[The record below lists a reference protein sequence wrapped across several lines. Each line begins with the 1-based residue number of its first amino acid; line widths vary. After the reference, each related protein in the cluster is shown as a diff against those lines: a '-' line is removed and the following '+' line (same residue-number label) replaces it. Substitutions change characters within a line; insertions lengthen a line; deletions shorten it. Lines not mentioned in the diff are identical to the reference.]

1 MFESLRYS
9 QLSLRIGLA
18 FVFLWFGV
26 DAFIQPEYWV
36 HGWMPEFVQRMVVGI
51 GMGTENAMFLL
62 GMFEVIVAVS
72 IATGFFMRYFAAAAA
87 VLVAGIIAVHGFNEV
102 VIRDVGIVAGLV
114 ALVLWPE
121 RRYFA

>member
-18 FVFLWFGV
+18 LVFLWFGMY
-26 DAFIQPEYWV
+26 AFIQPEYWV
-36 HGWMPEFVQRMVVGI
+36 EGWMPGFAQRVVVGI
-51 GMGTENAMFLL
+51 GMGTDNAMFLL
-62 GMFEVIVAVS
+62 GLFEVIVAVS

-87 VLVAGIIAVHGFNEV
+87 VLVISVIAVHGFNEV
-102 VIRDVGIVAGLV
+102 IVRDVGILSGLI

>member
-26 DAFIQPEYWV
+26 DAFLQPAYWV
-36 HGWMPEFVQRMVVGI
+36 QAWMPDFVQRLTVGV
-51 GMGTENAMFLL
+51 GMGTENAMFLF

-87 VLVAGIIAVHGFNEV
+87 AFLLGILVTHGLNEV
-102 VIRDVGIVAGLV
+102 VVRDVGIIAGLI

-121 RRYFA
+121 RRYFS